1 MAEQLGTLLCPL
13 PDPHTGVICGRRSSV
28 FKHDTMNGTLV
39 LKCGAHL
46 RDEDKHV
53 KSPQGLL
60 EDDQVLLNEAIWRSR
75 LEA

>member
-13 PDPHTGVICGRRSSV
+13 PDPHTGSICGRRSPV
-28 FKHDTMNGTLV
+28 FKHETMRGTLV

-46 RDEDKHV
+46 RDKSRRL

-60 EDDQVLLNEAIWRSR
+60 EDDCVLLNETLWLTR